1 MRNSFK
7 NFVVDEAQNYP
18 NCTTPWHESMLWN
31 KKYFKQNSS
40 SDTCDETEKQK
51 QVQMDTRFIKYS
63 LTNKKAQCKGINRLM
78 MFLNSILKPKLT
90 FFYFNCNN
98 FLSVLEPCVSTKY
111 EATTLSYD
119 KHSSFSINGTPS
131 ADVIGLAVDND
142 EKEILFYYST
152 TSIQILTEDAVINFS
167 NFVSAVGG
175 NLGLFVGFSFL
186 GFFSCFYKTSKRLC
200 KKII

>member
-1 MRNSFK
+1 M
-7 NFVVDEAQNYP
+7 
-18 NCTTPWHESMLWN
+18 
-31 KKYFKQNSS
+31 
-40 SDTCDETEKQK
+40 
-51 QVQMDTRFIKYS
+51 
-63 LTNKKAQCKGINRLM
+63 
-78 MFLNSILKPKLT
+78 
-90 FFYFNCNN
+90 
-98 FLSVLEPCVSTKY
+98 PCIDTKY

-119 KHSSFSINGTPS
+119 KHSSFSINSSENSRDTRDAMIINQSQTNYGTPS
-131 ADVIGLAVDND
+131 AHVIGLAVEKD

-200 KKII
+200 RKLV